1 MSTAASTLGDASG
14 IETTQRSGLSRTAG
28 RFRRSRPAMIS
39 VTILALLVIAA
50 YIVPPVFGMDPLEQ
64 LRGARLLSPSSS
76 HLFGTDEAG
85 RDLLARCLTGLQI
98 SIQVALAAALM
109 GGIIGTLIGYT
120 AGYARGIVDSVLM
133 RLMDTMLAFPNI
145 LMAIVVVAVLGSG
158 VRNVTIALAITNI
171 PLFARISRGA
181 MLSELGQVYVES
193 ARSIGCSPIRI
204 IFRHVAPNTIAP
216 LVVQLA
222 LAMAFAILGEAALSY
237 LGLGVQP
244 PDPSLGNLLSAGQTY
259 ILSGSQYYVLFPAA
273 ILALLLFALNL
284 LADATNDVID
294 PASRG

>member
-1 MSTAASTLGDASG
+1 MSSAA
-14 IETTQRSGLSRTAG
+14 QTAG
-28 RFRRSRPAMIS
+28 ELVDSPFQGQSASKRAFRRFLRSRSAVLS
-39 VTILALLVIAA
+39 TVILAGLVIAA
-50 YIVPPVFGMDPLEQ
+50 YIVPLIFGMDPLEQ
-64 LRGARLLSPSSS
+64 TRGARLLSPSGS
-76 HLFGTDEAG
+76 HLFGTDEVG
-85 RDLLARCLTGLQI
+85 RDLLARCLMGLRI
-98 SIQVALAAALM
+98 SIQVAIASALL
-109 GGIIGTLIGYT
+109 GGVVGTLIGYV
-120 AGYARGIVDSVLM
+120 AGYSRGFADTALM

-193 ARSIGCSPIRI
+193 ARAIGANPLRI
-204 IFRHVAPNTIAP
+204 IFRHVALNTIAP
-216 LVVQLA
+216 LIVQVA

-244 PDPSLGNLLSAGQTY
+244 PDPSLGNLLSTGQTY
-259 ILSGSQYYVLFPAA
+259 ILSGSRYYVLFPAM

>member
-1 MSTAASTLGDASG
+1 MSSAAQTAGDALNIPVG
-14 IETTQRSGLSRTAG
+14 GQSGLSRTLR
-28 RFRRSRPAMIS
+28 RFRRSRSAMLA
-39 VTILALLVIAA
+39 VVILICLVVAA
-50 YIVPPVFGMDPLEQ
+50 YAVPAIFSLDPLEQ
-64 LRGARLLSPSSS
+64 TRGARLLSPSGS

-85 RDLLARCLTGLQI
+85 RDLLARCLVGLRV
-98 SIQVALAAALM
+98 SIQVAIAAALM

-120 AGYARGIVDSVLM
+120 AGYMRGITDTVLM
-133 RLMDTMLAFPNI
+133 RFMDTMLAFPNI

-181 MLSELGQVYVES
+181 MLAELGQVYVES
-193 ARSIGCSPIRI
+193 ARTIGANPLRI

-216 LVVQLA
+216 LVVQVA

-237 LGLGVQP
+237 LGLGVQL
-244 PDPSLGNLLSAGQTY
+244 PDPSLGNLLSSGQRY
-259 ILSGSQYYVLFPAA
+259 ILSGSQYYVIFPAMILA
-273 ILALLLFALNL
+273 ILLFSLNL

>member
-1 MSTAASTLGDASG
+1 
-14 IETTQRSGLSRTAG
+14 
-28 RFRRSRPAMIS
+28 
-39 VTILALLVIAA
+39 
-50 YIVPPVFGMDPLEQ
+50 
-64 LRGARLLSPSSS
+64 
-76 HLFGTDEAG
+76 
-85 RDLLARCLTGLQI
+85 
-98 SIQVALAAALM
+98 M
-109 GGIIGTLIGYT
+109 GGVSGTLIGYT
-120 AGYARGIVDSVLM
+120 AGYARGIVDTVLM

-216 LVVQLA
+216 LVVPLA